1 MIPAAPE
8 RGRRGGR
15 HRTPRLRTLATAVR
29 RAPVAR
35 SAAPAL
41 GLALLLPLSGAQAP
55 TGPVTT
61 GAPPA
66 AMSAAMAAV
75 AVAAD
80 ARPVTGPA
88 VGTDA
93 VAPSPVRVRIPALGL
108 VSDLERLGL
117 GPDGALLP
125 PADFARAGWFT
136 GSPVPGDVGP
146 AVIAGHVD
154 SFEGPAVF
162 SGIRD
167 LAPGDEVL
175 VDLTDGTTVRFAVVA
190 ADRYPKDRF
199 PTDVVYGPTPRAE
212 LRLITC
218 GGEFDADRRSYRDN
232 VVVSA
237 VLVS

>member
-35 SAAPAL
+35 SAATAL

-55 TGPVTT
+55 IGPVTT
-61 GAPPA
+61 GAPSVA
-66 AMSAAMAAV
+66 SAV
-75 AVAAD
+75 AVAAG
-80 ARPVTGPA
+80 APPVTGPA